1 MFTLEQITAAHS
13 RVRSGADFPAYIRD
27 LKQLGVL
34 HYETFVKDGHTHYSA
49 ADGYTVDSPAK
60 YPVLAVAE
68 KSNAEKFITDLKA
81 HQHGKSDYL
90 TFCRQ
95 SAAAGV
101 EKWVV
106 RLDTMTC
113 TYYDRAGTAM
123 LVENIPQ

>member
-1 MFTLEQITAAHS
+1 MFTLEQITSAHS
-13 RVRSGADFPAYIRD
+13 RVKSGADFPAYIHD
-27 LKQLGVL
+27 LKELGVL
-34 HYETFVKDGHTHYSA
+34 HYETFVKDGHTHYSGA
-49 ADGYTVDSPAK
+49 GGYTADSPAK
-60 YPVLAVAE
+60 YPALDVAE

-81 HQHGKSDYL
+81 HQQGKSDYL

-95 SAAAGV
+95 SAGAGV

-113 TYYDRAGTAM
+113 TYYDKAGTAM